1 MSYSQPSS
9 IFWSSKQSLPTIKMT
24 QSSVGCSVGSDKDG
38 YTLGWILGEKLGV
51 LVGMDGVGKFEG
63 RVGVGMNVGV
73 EDGKDVNGNVD
84 GSVMLG
90 SDVGT

>member
-1 MSYSQPSS
+1 
-9 IFWSSKQSLPTIKMT
+9 
-24 QSSVGCSVGSDKDG
+24 
-38 YTLGWILGEKLGV
+38 
-51 LVGMDGVGKFEG
+51 MDGVGKFEG